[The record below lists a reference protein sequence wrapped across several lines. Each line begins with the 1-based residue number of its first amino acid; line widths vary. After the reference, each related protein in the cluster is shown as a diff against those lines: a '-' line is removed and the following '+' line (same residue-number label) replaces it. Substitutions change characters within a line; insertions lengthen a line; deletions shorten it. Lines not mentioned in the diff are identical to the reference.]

1 MKSFRPTL
9 AITLT
14 GLILLGSLALPGG
27 EPNAQGKS
35 FGSRGGFSSSRS
47 TGFTRSAPWSS
58 TTHNTWDRSGG
69 GFFGKGAESA
79 PGYSKPSLQKPS
91 SSSGYAKPAAPTPS
105 PGDATKPSG
114 TTSSG
119 GYSKPSLQGPS
130 SGSATRAG
138 EPKAS
143 GGYAKPTAPSAGRE
157 TFAGGSKFDKTTL
170 NQEKKKRAQESL
182 EAYKA
187 DQGKFGKPE
196 QKFDRSAYESNPLY
210 QKTKVYSGFD
220 YKTYAGSRDG
230 FFRNQGFQPPAF
242 AFGGASSFGL
252 FNTVFLFWMLDHMR
266 DKNVAAMAYN
276 HQDDPG
282 FQKWRQEVEELAK
295 NDTELKS
302 KLAEMDKQVKSMQ
315 GTPKDPSYLP
325 PGVPPE
331 AVLSAAALASKQPE
345 KPVVRVATGAKGGW
359 YAKVGELLQKTADG
373 IQVQVVPSEGS
384 LENIKLLVGDKAD
397 IAVVQSDV
405 LAMMGKDSA
414 GTKLL
419 SEQTTLY
426 PEYVQL
432 IANRGGGI
440 ETLKD
445 LDPRRHVIYI
455 GPKGSGTSLTWQ
467 GLCEANR
474 RYQKIP
480 TRYGDY
486 ASALTEVENNP
497 KAVMMFVGGLNSE
510 FLKKAEADAEKT
522 GKLRLV
528 PFDDRSLVSKV
539 DPHGNKIYTVVTIPS
554 GMYKALQQG
563 WFFGSD
569 VETLAIKAVAVLRT
583 EWAKKYGPEA
593 MDALSAAVLQ
603 TKSELQSAVNAPGM
617 KLGSTQGERESLFA
631 RAAASGARP

>member
-1 MKSFRPTL
+1 MKFSKPIL

-14 GLILLGSLALPGG
+14 ALLVFGGLAILAG
-27 EPNAQGKS
+27 ELSAQGRS
-35 FGSRGGFSSSRS
+35 FGSRGSFSSSRS
-47 TGFTRSAPWSS
+47 MGFTRSAPWSA
-58 TTHNTWDRSGG
+58 TTHNTWNRSGG
-69 GFFGKGAESA
+69 GYFGKGDA
-79 PGYSKPSLQKPS
+79 PAQGYSKPSLQTPS
-91 SSSGYAKPAAPTPS
+91 SSSGYSKPTPQQPS
-105 PGDATKPSG
+105 PGSATKPSG
-114 TTSSG
+114 TNSSG

-130 SGSATRAG
+130 TGSTTRVG

-143 GGYAKPTAPSAGRE
+143 GGYAKPTGPAAAKE

-187 DQGKFGKPE
+187 DQGKFRKPE
-196 QKFDRSAYESNPLY
+196 EKFDRSAYESNPLY
-210 QKTKVYSGFD
+210 QNTKVYSGFD

-230 FFRNQGFQPPAF
+230 FFRNQAYQPPAF
-242 AFGGASSFGL
+242 AFGGPSSFGL
-252 FNTVFLFWMLDHMR
+252 FNTMFLFWMLDHMR
-266 DKNVAAMAYN
+266 DKNVAATAYN

-282 FQKWRQEVEELAK
+282 FQKWRKEVEELAK
-295 NDTELKS
+295 NDTDLKT
-302 KLAEMDKQVKSMQ
+302 KLAEMDKQIKSMQ

-345 KPVVRVATGAKGGW
+345 KPVVRVATGSKGGW
-359 YAKVGELLQKTADG
+359 YEKVGELLRKTAES
-373 IQVQVVPSEGS
+373 ITVQLVPSEGS

-414 GTKLL
+414 GKKLL

-426 PEYVQL
+426 PEFVQL
-432 IANRGGGI
+432 IANRDSGI

-467 GLCEANR
+467 GLCDANR

-480 TRYGDY
+480 TRNGDY
-486 ASALTEVENNP
+486 SSALTEVETNP

-510 FLKKAEADAEKT
+510 FLKKAEADAERS

-528 PFDDRSLVSKV
+528 PFDDRSLLSKV
-539 DPHGNKIYTVVTIPS
+539 DQHGNKIYTLATIPS
-554 GMYKALQQG
+554 GVYKALQKG

-617 KLGSTQGERESLFA
+617 KLGSTQRAEESLLA
-631 RAAASGARP
+631 RAAALEARP